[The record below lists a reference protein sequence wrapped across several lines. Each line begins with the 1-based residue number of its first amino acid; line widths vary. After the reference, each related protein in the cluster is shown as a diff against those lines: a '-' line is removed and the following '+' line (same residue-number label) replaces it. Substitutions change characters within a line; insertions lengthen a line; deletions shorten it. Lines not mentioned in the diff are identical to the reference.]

1 MEWVIFLDMAINRY
15 KTTMKLSLFSPFAK
29 LLIFIGLIFL
39 FMGIFSVLFPLAYLY
54 LSGGDVSLLLK
65 PDAIVQDW
73 AFLCN
78 MQLWTSICVFLA
90 PSLLAAYW
98 FSDGKTGEYLFSKR
112 VPLPAQCLMAIVLLL
127 AITPMISLIG
137 EWNYQL
143 RLPDAL
149 SGMEAWMRRQEDAAQ
164 EVVNQILNVES
175 SIDWLFVLLVLAI
188 SAGITEEFLFR
199 GVMQRLLLEKFK
211 RVHLAVWITAFV
223 FSAIHLQF
231 FGFFP
236 RILLGALCGY
246 LLVWSGNIWIPVL
259 VHTLNNAIYVA
270 TEYAIKQGW
279 TTTEAME
286 MELSWGNLVI
296 ALAALVVFFLV
307 AQRFKNRQQVPYRQ
321 TVLAATAKSIF
332 EKMMSEE
339 INRTSSDEK

>member
-1 MEWVIFLDMAINRY
+1 
-15 KTTMKLSLFSPFAK
+15 MKLSLFSPFAK

-39 FMGIFSVLFPLAYLY
+39 FMGMFSVLFPLVFLY
-54 LSGGDVSLLLK
+54 LSGEDVTQLLQ
-65 PDAIVQDW
+65 PNTMVQNW

-98 FSDGKTGEYLFSKR
+98 FSEGKVGRYLFSNR
-112 VPLPAQCLMAIVLLL
+112 IPLLSPCLMSIVLLL

-175 SIDWLFVLLVLAI
+175 SIDWLFVLLVLAV

-199 GVMQRLLLEKFK
+199 GVMQRLFLEKFK
-211 RVHLAVWITAFV
+211 RVHLAVWITAFI

-236 RILLGALCGY
+236 RLLLGALCGY

-286 MELSWGNLVI
+286 MELSWGNLVF
-296 ALAALVVFFLV
+296 ALAGLAVFVLV
-307 AQRFKNRQQVPYRQ
+307 ARQFKNRQQVPYRQ
-321 TVLAATAKSIF
+321 TVQAATAKSIF

-339 INRTSSDEK
+339 LNRTSSDEK